1 MNNFFKIVKKVL
13 TTVDYFYLAIIVF
26 SFIIAIFVEDGSWQL
41 ILISVGILFL
51 VAFISSVAQKFT
63 EYYENVPRSAFN
75 SNYDYQVTTQNSNI
89 GTRQTIENFDKTDEF
104 SEITSK
110 PNPEVP
116 ESQTSTIQSFTGNTF
131 DEEFSGVRIIKRK
144 KEDGNG
150 FPTNDENESA
160 SEINEFKIRQ
170 IQLNLEENLSTHNL
184 NSPAASYRIFDD
196 SKKELS
202 LESQENFERN
212 PEKLDNDETTSEE
225 PTSEMPLFDDLI
237 KNEENK
243 KQSTEIILEEINPSL
258 NCEKLLLDVPIN
270 TFFENHP
277 IFGDEPKYELEYFIS
292 RILMIIKN
300 TVDANTIA
308 LFMVDN
314 VNNSLKLFSY
324 VTENEEYIT
333 KNYSI
338 PFGNDILTEIINFA
352 KPEILSEINYASV
365 TDILPYYNQLI
376 EIKSFAGIPIFQKEQ
391 VIGVL
396 TLDSFENNT
405 FNSNVIGY
413 IGNLTKLLSSLL
425 TSLNEKFEL
434 MVSSKTL
441 DAITKFRSILK
452 DDNISFD
459 FILQA
464 SFDTI
469 SEILGFE
476 NIGFCNFSSSSR
488 TWQIQAI
495 KGSESFVN
503 TFKNLKIEN
512 QKALITKTLFNKE
525 PLFYAPINNV
535 EHILSPEENFNK
547 DGYFVSVPLKSLN
560 SSYGAIFVYG
570 DNHLNISPYDVK
582 ILILL
587 GEQIA
592 STIEKYL
599 YINVFHKYSHIDT
612 IFGIY
617 NPSAFYQRL
626 TEEMA
631 RAKDYN
637 FLVNFISLQIDNI
650 ANYKE
655 IPGLDESLMKLVIKI
670 LKTHLRKYDL
680 IGQIDDN
687 IIGVVLIGITANEA
701 RIWAERLRNEI
712 ANKYIIHDD
721 KRFMITLSIGLASSN
736 EEDSIETLTK
746 KTLEMLKSS
755 SRKTNTLSIY

>member
-13 TTVDYFYLAIIVF
+13 TIVDYFYLAIIVF

-63 EYYENVPRSAFN
+63 EYYENVPRSAFT
-75 SNYDYQVTTQNSNI
+75 SNFDYQVTTQNSNI

-110 PNPEVP
+110 PNPEVN
-116 ESQTSTIQSFTGNTF
+116 ETQTSTIQSFTGNTF

-144 KEDGNG
+144 KEEGSG
-150 FPTNDENESA
+150 FPTNDDNESD
-160 SEINEFKIRQ
+160 SESNEFKIRQ
-170 IQLNLEENLSTHNL
+170 IQLNLEENPTYINQ
-184 NSPAASYRIFDD
+184 NSPATPYRIFED

-202 LESQENFERN
+202 LESQINFERN
-212 PEKLDNDETTSEE
+212 AENLDKDEKSSEH
-225 PTSEMPLFDDLI
+225 SLEMPLFDDLM
-237 KNEENK
+237 NNQDEK
-243 KQSTEIILEEINPSL
+243 KQVTDIILEEVNQSL

-308 LFMVDN
+308 LFMVDSAN
-314 VNNSLKLFSY
+314 SSLKLFSY

-476 NIGFCNFSSSSR
+476 NIGFCNFSSSSSS
-488 TWQIQAI
+488 WQIQAI
-495 KGSESFVN
+495 KGTESFVN

-512 QKALITKTLFNKE
+512 HKALITKTLFNKE
-525 PLFYAPINNV
+525 PLFFAPINNI
-535 EHILSPEENFNK
+535 EYILSADENFNK
-547 DGYFVSVPLKSLN
+547 EGYFVSVPLKSLN

-626 TEEMA
+626 TEEMS

-670 LKTHLRKYDL
+670 LKAHIRKYDL